1 MHLDAEIREALAKA
15 ALEVAAARGWRGVSL
30 YDLAAA
36 AGRPI
41 GDFYGATLTAAVDC
55 VEEAFDREVGEGLSA
70 PDASQ
75 PLRDRLFDLVMQRFE
90 AMEPHREAVLAMEA
104 AGDPVALAQQ
114 HLRHVRL
121 AEWVM
126 ALAGIDAEGVTG
138 KARAQGLAVII
149 AQTRAAW
156 RQDTAGDFARTMSAL
171 DKALRRA
178 EDTFGR
184 FAGFEAAA
192 KGEGGGAGPSS
203 EAGGAPPASP
213 QAGSSTG

>member
-15 ALEVAAARGWRGVSL
+15 ALRVAATQGWRGVSL
-30 YDLAAA
+30 FDLAAA

-55 VEEAFDREVGEGLSA
+55 VEEAFDRAVGEGLSA

-75 PLRDRLFDLVMQRFE
+75 PLRDRLFDLIMQRFE
-90 AMEPHREAVLAMEA
+90 AMEPHRAAVLAMEP
-104 AGDPVALAQQ
+104 AGDPVALAHQ
-114 HLRHVRL
+114 HLRNVRL
-121 AEWVM
+121 AEWVI
-126 ALAGIDAEGVTG
+126 ALAGIEAEGVTG

-171 DKALRRA
+171 DKGLRRA

-184 FAGFEAAA
+184 FAGFEGAKAEEASSGPSAAA
-192 KGEGGGAGPSS
+192 GATQP
-203 EAGGAPPASP
+203 
-213 QAGSSTG
+213 